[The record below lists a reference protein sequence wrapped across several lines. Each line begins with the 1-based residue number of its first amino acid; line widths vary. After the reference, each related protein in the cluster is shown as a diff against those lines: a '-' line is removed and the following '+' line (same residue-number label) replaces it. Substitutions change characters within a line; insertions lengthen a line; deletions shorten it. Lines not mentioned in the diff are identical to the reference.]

1 MNLNIE
7 FNKGLEGI
15 SFGCT
20 PEVIR
25 SIMGNPDEAE
35 NLENAVEG
43 TMESIVWYYPDSG
56 LNYFFD
62 ATNGEPVLC
71 TIESENIET
80 TLFETLVFNLS
91 RSEITLLMKK
101 YGFTDLEE
109 DDEIWGEHRVTF
121 DGAQA
126 DFYFVNDEL
135 TLVSWSSY

>member
-1 MNLNIE
+1 
-7 FNKGLEGI
+7 
-15 SFGCT
+15 
-20 PEVIR
+20 
-25 SIMGNPDEAE
+25 MGNPDEVE